1 MGMDFNKKNFGL
13 RLKEIR
19 KGKGYTQENLCD
31 IANIDISNYSKME
44 TGKVTPSL
52 QALYKI
58 LKGADIE
65 PNELF
70 EYEHLS
76 SEKLLDEKIK
86 EIYSK
91 YSLSKKQ
98 FLYKFMR
105 SFEDYNK

>member
-1 MGMDFNKKNFGL
+1 MDFNKKNFGL

-19 KGKGYTQENLCD
+19 KGKGYTQENLCEK
-31 IANIDISNYSKME
+31 ANIDTSNYSKIE

-52 QALYKI
+52 KALYSI
-58 LKGADIE
+58 IKGAEIE

-76 SEKLLDEKIK
+76 NEKLLDKKIQ
-86 EIYSK
+86 EMYSK
-91 YSLSKKQ
+91 YSINKKQ
-98 FLYKFMR
+98 LLYKIMR